1 MIENS
6 SIGDPSRLIPT
17 LSGRVGLLT
26 TERQWV
32 EMKRWVSFSAEFV
45 LFQSQDDR
53 FLLKLGSNWS
63 GDDVGFVV
71 SEIGRVGAILTAV
84 PDTQLAMPGVL
95 GSATS
100 PPAIALEYL
109 DGDPIFDVI
118 AGVDDGLRRKLL
130 TACGR
135 AIGAFH
141 SAETIGTSDELT
153 RAARE
158 EMVAVGRRMGFR
170 AAGAD
175 RHSRSLVCARSF
187 RFSPNDFL
195 VDDVG
200 TVILLDP
207 PHVRKYAYV
216 HRDIGTFVMELHRA
230 LLGERMPRN
239 DGESARLSAAVASFV
254 GGYADTGP
262 TTLTGPSDVWAIRVF
277 AAARVAG
284 VAANRFRRFELGNAL
299 RTVRWAAGLRRTAKH
314 AR

>member
-6 SIGDPSRLIPT
+6 PIDDSSRLISS
-17 LSGRVGLLT
+17 LSGRAGLLAND
-26 TERQWV
+26 RQWV
-32 EMKRWVSFSAEFV
+32 ERKRWVSFSAEFV
-45 LFQSQDDR
+45 LFQSHDDA
-53 FLLKLGSNWS
+53 FLLKLGCNWS
-63 GDDVGFVV
+63 ADDVSFVV
-71 SEIGRVGAILTAV
+71 SEIGRVGAILDSVA
-84 PDTQLAMPGVL
+84 DTQLAMPGVL
-95 GSATS
+95 GSTTS
-100 PPAIALEYL
+100 PPAIAMEYL
-109 DGDPIFDVI
+109 EGEPIFDVI
-118 AGVDDGLRRKLL
+118 SGMDGDRRDKLL

-141 SAETIGTSDELT
+141 SAQTIESSDRLT
-153 RAARE
+153 RAAHE

-170 AAGAD
+170 ATEAD
-175 RHSRSLVCARSF
+175 RHSRSLLCARSF

-195 VDDVG
+195 VDGID

-207 PHVRKYAYV
+207 PHVRKYGYV

-230 LLGERMPRN
+230 LIGERMPRN
-239 DGESARLSAAVASFV
+239 EGESMSLSTAVDSFL

-262 TTLTGPSDVWAIRVF
+262 TALAGQSDFWAIRVF

-284 VAANRFRRFELGNAL
+284 VAANRFRGFDLGNAF